1 VRSISLL
8 LGALAVLTG
17 ALVLLFCEKRLNLPT
32 SWAVTA
38 TAGAIVAIGLA
49 SPLYKSLFEKLIF
62 GDTPRAQV
70 PFAQTIEN
78 RNGVIN
84 VTAQGAVYGGG
95 VYDGFVRID
104 PNHDTNFVFR
114 ALALSAY
121 SPAPKRMLMIGLSS
135 GSWGQIF
142 VNHPQVQS
150 LDIVEINPGYL
161 ELIQRSPVVSS
172 LLSNPKARIYV
183 DDGRRW
189 LIAHP
194 EARYDAIVANTTFH
208 WRDHSATLLSQ
219 EFLQLIRKHLNPGG
233 TYYFN
238 TTESPETIA
247 TALNVF
253 PYGLRIYNCL
263 VVSDSPI
270 VVSRERWFEHLQHYQ
285 INGRLL
291 LDPADPNSNLTL
303 SGYASLA
310 ESIRAAPVRIGLETS
325 DSLRVRIGKQRII
338 TDDNMGLEWEP
349 EVDIPWH

>member
-1 VRSISLL
+1 
-8 LGALAVLTG
+8 
-17 ALVLLFCEKRLNLPT
+17 
-32 SWAVTA
+32 
-38 TAGAIVAIGLA
+38 
-49 SPLYKSLFEKLIF
+49 
-62 GDTPRAQV
+62 
-70 PFAQTIEN
+70 
-78 RNGVIN
+78 
-84 VTAQGAVYGGG
+84 
-95 VYDGFVRID
+95 
-104 PNHDTNFVFR
+104 
-114 ALALSAY
+114 
-121 SPAPKRMLMIGLSS
+121 MIGLSS